1 MGKQMSERTIQHA
14 VAEQLNKKYYR
25 RRTAYVSTEAYTK
38 LKRADVILAFMRA
51 PNRPYVVVVEAKSR
65 STVRQLRLRSQRNG
79 SGLRWLR
86 VAPAVVFSAVLGYTA
101 YRHIWDPIFL
111 LALLG
116 AGNVLLLLVFDALS
130 LRLLKSI
137 PAIEQLGRYPAN
149 ESWIAV
155 GTDTFLQSK
164 NLNVLRKHCR
174 KNGVGLIQVDPQGRL
189 TFSEIPRPRHTF
201 NDYLSHYGRRSEILA
216 TIAHQPK
223 YGPTPP
229 ERRQNRRRLA
239 SIALLLGITS
249 LLIYLSYGLEA
260 PPPPA
265 EDRPE
270 PVEYATPEDVEIDQ
284 GPLDLPSLSDTSPR
298 SPAPPAPD
306 CPPAEPNQPV
316 YYVVDAFLSAEEAE
330 VRLTQLRAA
339 GFRGH
344 DRIPAACFLEGGSTA
359 WAITTGERYLNP
371 AAARRARDSYAE
383 LLDQLAAGPSDPTV
397 SSLRR

>member
-1 MGKQMSERTIQHA
+1 MGKQLSERTIQRA

-25 RRTAYVSTEAYTK
+25 RRTAYVSTEAYTQ

-65 STVRQLRLRSQRNG
+65 TTIRQLRLRSRR
-79 SGLRWLR
+79 SGKGLLR
-86 VAPAVVFSAVLGYTA
+86 VAP
-101 YRHIWDPIFL
+101 PIVSS
-111 LALLG
+111 ALLG
-116 AGNVLLLLVFDALS
+116 YAAYRYAWEPVFLLVLLVAANACLLLLLNKLS

-155 GTDTFLQSK
+155 GTDTFRQAE
-164 NLNVLRKHCR
+164 NLSILRKHCR
-174 KNGVGLIQVDPQGRL
+174 KNGVGLIQVDPRGRL
-189 TFSEIPRPRHTF
+189 SFPEIPRPRHTF

-239 SIALLLGITS
+239 VIAGLLSITFLLLYWG
-249 LLIYLSYGLEA
+249 YGAEDSGS
-260 PPPPA
+260 PA
-265 EDRPE
+265 EDPVE
-270 PVEYATPEDVEIDQ
+270 PAEYATPEDVDFAP
-284 GPLDLPSLSDTSPR
+284 GPLDLPTAADTSLR

-306 CPPAEPNQPV
+306 CPSAERNQPV
-316 YYVVDAFLSAEEAE
+316 YYVVDAILPADAAE
-330 VRLTQLRAA
+330 VRLVQLRAA

-344 DRIPAACFLEGGSTA
+344 ERIPAACLSDGAAEE
-359 WAITTGERYLNP
+359 WAITTGERYFSP
-371 AAARRARDSYAE
+371 EAAGQARDRYAE
-383 LLDQLAAGPSDPTV
+383 LVEQLTAGTSDPQV
-397 SSLRR
+397 RGLRR